1 MVSLGTCETVGTSKE
16 DVERT
21 PLPAI
26 GSEVPSAVRTNI
38 GGSREDTKDKCVERG
53 VI

>member
-1 MVSLGTCETVGTSKE
+1 MVSFGTCEMVGTSKE
-16 DVERT
+16 EVERT

-26 GSEVPSAVRTNI
+26 GSEVSSAVRTNI
-38 GGSREDTKDKCVERG
+38 GGSREEIEDKCVERG